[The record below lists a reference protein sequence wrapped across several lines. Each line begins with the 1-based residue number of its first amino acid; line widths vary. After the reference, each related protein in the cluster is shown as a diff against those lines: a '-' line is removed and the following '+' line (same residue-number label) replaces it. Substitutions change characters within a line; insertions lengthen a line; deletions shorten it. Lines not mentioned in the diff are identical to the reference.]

1 MNEKRVKKSDRRYFE
16 FKKIP
21 FQVIKR
27 KPNLLLLKKN
37 WFIITKVVIIL
48 KKKII
53 RNQ

>member
-1 MNEKRVKKSDRRYFE
+1 MKKGLKNRIDDISSL
-16 FKKIP
+16 KKFL

-48 KKKII
+48 KKKL
-53 RNQ
+53 